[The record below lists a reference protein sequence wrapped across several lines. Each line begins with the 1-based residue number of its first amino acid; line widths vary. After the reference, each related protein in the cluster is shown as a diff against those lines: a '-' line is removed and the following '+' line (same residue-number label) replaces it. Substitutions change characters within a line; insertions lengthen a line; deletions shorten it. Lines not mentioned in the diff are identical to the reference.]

1 MTRNV
6 HDQFA
11 KQCLK
16 ELLDPLGKVE
26 TSWKVPGEV
35 QEIDV
40 YFLPSQPLTTNG
52 QSLGLLGKLA
62 TTPAIFEPFR
72 NPVSKFEVLSCI
84 GKLIQVHGQVFRQ
97 AKRTNAQVRVTQLP
111 RLWILSPTAS
121 EEFLESFNFQADLV
135 NYPRGMYF
143 LGKSLYTAIVAIHQL
158 PVTPETLW
166 LRILGR
172 GRVQQQAI
180 EELKSLPNG
189 SQHKDNILELVYDM
203 LAILEARIKQNQD
216 LEKDDREL
224 IMQLSQIYQQ
234 RLELATELGKQEGLV
249 QGKQEGLVQG
259 KQEGLVQG
267 KQEGLVQGK
276 QEGLVQGRQNERRSM
291 VTYLLRSRFGE
302 LDQELLAIIEPLM
315 ALSPEEFTPLL
326 LQLSRLELLT
336 RFGERN

>member
-1 MTRNV
+1 
-6 HDQFA
+6 
-11 KQCLK
+11 
-16 ELLDPLGKVE
+16 
-26 TSWKVPGEV
+26 
-35 QEIDV
+35 
-40 YFLPSQPLTTNG
+40 
-52 QSLGLLGKLA
+52 GLLGKLA

-72 NPVSKFEVLSCI
+72 NPVSKFEALSCI
-84 GKLIQVHGQVFRQ
+84 GKLAQVHGQVFRQ
-97 AKRTNAQVRVTQLP
+97 AKRANAQVTVTQLP

-121 EEFLESFNFQADLV
+121 EEFLESFNFQPDLV

-172 GRVQQQAI
+172 GRVQQHAI

-203 LAILEARIKQNQD
+203 LAILDARIKQNQD
-216 LEKDDREL
+216 LEEDDREL

-249 QGKQEGLVQG
+249 E
-259 KQEGLVQG
+259 
-267 KQEGLVQGK
+267 GK

-302 LDQELLAIIEPLM
+302 LDQELLDIIEPLM
-315 ALSPEEFTPLL
+315 ALSPEEFIPLL

-336 RFGERN
+336 RFGEQT

>member
-6 HDQFA
+6 HDQ
-11 KQCLK
+11 KPIQCLK
-16 ELLDPLGKVE
+16 KLLDPLGKVE
-26 TSWKVPGEV
+26 TNWEVPGEV

-40 YFLPSQPLTTNG
+40 YFLPSQALATNG
-52 QSLGLLGKLA
+52 QSLGLLGKLV
-62 TTPAIFEPFR
+62 TTPVMFEPFR
-72 NPVSKFEVLSCI
+72 NPVTQFEVLSCI
-84 GKLIQVHGQVFRQ
+84 GKLAQVHDQVFRE
-97 AKRTNAQVRVTQLP
+97 AKRANAQVRVTELP

-121 EEFLESFNFQADLV
+121 EEFLESFNFQPDLV
-135 NYPRGMYF
+135 NYPKGMYF

-203 LAILEARIKQNQD
+203 LAILDARIKQNQN
-216 LEKDDREL
+216 LEEDDREL

-234 RLELATELGKQEGLV
+234 RLELATELGRQEGIVQGKQEGIV
-249 QGKQEGLVQG
+249 QGKQEGLV
-259 KQEGLVQG
+259 E
-267 KQEGLVQGK
+267 GK

-302 LDQELLAIIEPLM
+302 LDQELLGIIEPLM

-326 LQLSRLELLT
+326 LHLSRLELLN
-336 RFGERN
+336 RFGERT

>member
-1 MTRNV
+1 R
-6 HDQFA
+6 
-11 KQCLK
+11 
-16 ELLDPLGKVE
+16 E
-26 TSWKVPGEV
+26 
-35 QEIDV
+35 
-40 YFLPSQPLTTNG
+40 
-52 QSLGLLGKLA
+52 
-62 TTPAIFEPFR
+62 
-72 NPVSKFEVLSCI
+72 
-84 GKLIQVHGQVFRQ
+84 
-97 AKRTNAQVRVTQLP
+97 AKRTNAQVTVTQLP

-121 EEFLESFNFQADLV
+121 EEFLESFNAQADLV

-203 LAILEARIKQNQD
+203 LAILQARIKQNQD

-234 RLELATELGKQEGLV
+234 RLELATELGKQEGVV
-249 QGKQEGLVQG
+249 QGM
-259 KQEGLVQG
+259 
-267 KQEGLVQGK
+267 
-276 QEGLVQGRQNERRSM
+276 QNERRSM

-302 LDQELLAIIEPLM
+302 LDQELLGIIEPLM

-336 RFGERN
+336 RFGERT

>member
-6 HDQFA
+6 HDQ
-11 KQCLK
+11 KPIQCLK
-16 ELLDPLGKVE
+16 KLLDPLGKVE
-26 TSWKVPGEV
+26 TNWEVPGEV

-40 YFLPSQPLTTNG
+40 YFLPSQALATNG

-62 TTPAIFEPFR
+62 TTPAMFEPFR
-72 NPVSKFEVLSCI
+72 NPVTQFEVLSCI
-84 GKLIQVHGQVFRQ
+84 GKLAQVHDQVFRQ
-97 AKRTNAQVRVTQLP
+97 AKRANAQVRVTELP

-121 EEFLESFNFQADLV
+121 EEFLESFNFQPDLV
-135 NYPRGMYF
+135 NYPKGIYF
-143 LGKSLYTAIVAIHQL
+143 LGKSLYTAIVAIDQL

-180 EELKSLPNG
+180 EELKSLPSG
-189 SQHKDNILELVYDM
+189 SQYKDNILELVYDM

-216 LEKDDREL
+216 LEEDEREL

-249 QGKQEGLVQG
+249 QGKQ
-259 KQEGLVQG
+259 
-267 KQEGLVQGK
+267 
-276 QEGLVQGRQNERRSM
+276 NERRSM

-302 LDQELLAIIEPLM
+302 LDQEMLGIIEPLM
-315 ALSPEEFTPLL
+315 VLSPEEFTPLL

-336 RFGERN
+336 RFGERT